1 MAESYSVEAIL
12 SVKDKM
18 SSAFGKAEK
27 TASSFGGK
35 LKSALGTGMAM
46 GAGMKIIGAA
56 TNAMSRSLDGAISR
70 YDTIQN
76 FPKVMKNLGYS
87 AKDAHKA
94 INKISDSLDGL
105 PTSTDAIVSSAQK
118 IAPLTRDIGKATDI
132 ALAMNNALLAG
143 GKSTATQANAL
154 EQYSQMLAAGKVDMQ
169 AWRSMMDAMPGQLDQ
184 LAVSLLG
191 AGKNQADLYDAMKEG
206 TVTFDDFNNALL
218 QLNKKGVNGL
228 ASFEKQAR
236 ASTQGIGTAI
246 ENIHNKVTKGMASLI
261 ESTNKALKKNKL
273 PSIAKIIN
281 IAGGKIK
288 DAFGSASEWI
298 EGLDLSKVASTAST
312 AFSMLGTAAQ
322 TAGQMIKSVAGFLI
336 EHADLVAK
344 IAVAVGIAVAA
355 YQGFQMVSSI
365 VTTIGSLATKFLTLA
380 GSAAASV
387 APMGAA
393 AAAET
398 AAGNAAR
405 VSATGFMQMGIGL
418 LAVGAGI
425 ALAAVGF
432 ALLTQ
437 SAIALASAGGPAIA
451 VMAGMV
457 VAIGGLIAVAGALGA
472 ALTAGAVGIVAFGA
486 SMLLIGAGVAVA
498 CAGIS
503 MLDGVIQ
510 AFGAAVTSII
520 TAVSAAFTSFGSMIA
535 SIGAAV
541 QGVLTAIASVFTSIG
556 QAAISAGMGFQMIAM
571 GIERLVA
578 LPMGDLAGTLA
589 TTAAGLKKIAS
600 AGQGLAAAAG
610 AMAVIAAGISRISS
624 SGTKA
629 AAAINRLKATL
640 TGLAASASSVGQ
652 AVGSRF
658 SAGIASGMAK
668 GAAVAKAAATA
679 IVTSLQSAS
688 AKARASGAHAGQG
701 FTHGFKSGLS
711 PAVAVASSIMGKI
724 NAKFA
729 AGVAKAR
736 STGYNMGAGLASG
749 MESAAGRC
757 EAAAARIVAAAAKA
771 ANAAAKV
778 HSPSRVTMKTGR
790 MMALGLAVGL
800 KKGTRRVQQA
810 AIGLIGKIRS
820 IMEVATEKHNFSD
833 LASKAID
840 KFTNKLQK
848 RTGKLEKK
856 LSKSINK
863 TFKKVSKQ
871 VKGKKLSKSLK
882 GARKLINKKF
892 TTAMR
897 REMKAAIAIA
907 DEKLTELGDKYQ
919 AAYDEILNHKN
930 TFYEKLTDYG
940 KLYSSDSYGFMIFK
954 DFKAATAQL
963 EVLRANLKKLQG
975 IGVSYDFLNEITQM
989 DTASQ
994 IEYTNALL
1002 AKGADFAKKQSDE
1015 FDAMLKTATSISD
1028 EIYKPYIDELDA
1040 NYNSELAKVM
1050 SDLEAQFNLIGQNA
1064 AQGLIDSL
1072 DNKKTKKKLKKVSKS
1087 LANQIIKQIKKTL
1100 KISSPSKVMASLGN
1114 YTGAGLAMGI
1124 DQMRHDV
1131 AVAADRLVQIPEVA
1145 VAGAYSGSLNSEY
1158 EYYGQ
1163 AQYTVIVPVDLDG
1176 KEVAR
1181 VTAPYMEDDLNKI
1194 QRRRDRRNGNL

>member
-1 MAESYSVEAIL
+1 MAESYSIEAIL
-12 SVKDKM
+12 SAKDKL
-18 SSAFGKAEK
+18 SPVFGKAERN
-27 TASSFGGK
+27 ASSFGGK
-35 LKSALGTGMAM
+35 LKSALGTGIAM
-46 GAGMKIIGAA
+46 GAGMKALSVV
-56 TNAMSRSLDGAISR
+56 TNTLSSSLDGAIKR
-70 YDTIQN
+70 YDTLKN
-76 FPKVMKNLGYS
+76 YKKVMSNLGVGAKS
-87 AKDAHKA
+87 AGKA
-94 INKISDSLDGL
+94 MKIFDKGIKGL
-105 PTSTDAIVSSAQK
+105 PTTIDQAAIGVQRLTAKNGDVIKSSKYFVALNDAI
-118 IAPLTRDIGKATDI
+118 T
-132 ALAMNNALLAG
+132 AG
-143 GKSTATQANAL
+143 GASADIQSNAL
-154 EQYSQMLAAGKVDMQ
+154 EQLSQAYSKGKMDMMEWRTLQM
-169 AWRSMMDAMPGQLDQ
+169 AMPGQLNQIAKAMGVTQD
-184 LAVSLLG
+184 ALG
-191 AGKNQADLYDAMKEG
+191 EGLRDGSISMEKFMKTMQKLDKEG
-206 TVTFDDFNNALL
+206 VDGF
-218 QLNKKGVNGL
+218 K
-228 ASFEKQAR
+228 SFHDQAR
-236 ASTQGIGTAI
+236 NSIGGIGTQMSLL
-246 ENIHNKVTKGMASLI
+246 KTSVTRGMADSLKAI
-261 ESTNKALKKNKL
+261 NKALKSNGL
-273 PSIAKIIN
+273 PTISEMIDKARTKIDDTFSRFN
-281 IAGGKIK
+281 DWVSK
-288 DAFGSASEWI
+288 
-298 EGLDLSKVASTAST
+298 LDLTQVAAAVSDTFEFLGKAADKGAKLLGNALEFIAAHAGTIAS
-312 AFSMLGTAAQ
+312 
-322 TAGQMIKSVAGFLI
+322 
-336 EHADLVAK
+336 
-344 IAVAVGIAVAA
+344 VAVGLMIFGGAMKLLMTASEVANGLFSLGAAFGFVAPPAQKSAPAVKGSGDAA
-355 YQGFQMVSSI
+355 R
-365 VTTIGSLATKFLTLA
+365 
-380 GSAAASV
+380 GSAK
-387 APMGAA
+387 
-393 AAAET
+393 
-398 AAGNAAR
+398 
-405 VSATGFMQMGIGL
+405 GFMQAGVGL
-418 LAVGAGI
+418 LAMGAGL

-437 SAIALASAGGPAIA
+437 SAIALANAGGPAIA

-457 VAIGGLIAVAGALGA
+457 VAIGGLIALTAVLGA
-472 ALTAGAVGIVAFGA
+472 SLTAGAVGIIAFGA
-486 SMLLIGAGVAVA
+486 AMLLIGAGVAIA

-510 AFGAAVTSII
+510 AFGSAVTSII
-520 TAVSAAFTSFGSMIA
+520 TAVSAAFSSFGSMIA
-535 SIGAAV
+535 SIGAAI
-541 QGVLTAIASVFTSIG
+541 QGVLTAIAGVFTSIG

-624 SGTKA
+624 SGAKA
-629 AAAINRLKATL
+629 AAAINKLKATL

-658 SAGIASGMAK
+658 SAGIAAGMTK

-679 IVTSLQSAS
+679 IIASLQSVS

-711 PAVAVASSIMGKI
+711 PAVNVASSIMGKI

-736 STGYNMGAGLASG
+736 STGYNMGAGLAAG

-800 KKGTRRVQQA
+800 KKGTRRVQKA

-892 TTAMR
+892 TKAMR